1 MDLSA
6 SGDNRIDLQGGGNLT
21 YTMNPLGDVS
31 LSGKYVLSGGTV
43 RYNPPVI
50 SQKIFKITP
59 DGYVEWVGN
68 IADPAFNITAVE
80 TVRTNVSS
88 NDQDARPVNF
98 DISINIRNTLND
110 LAVSFDLA
118 APEDLTLQ
126 NELNSLTAEQ
136 RATQAM
142 NLLIYNTY
150 TGPGSTG
157 KASSENPLNSFI
169 QKELNQ

>member
-1 MDLSA
+1 M
-6 SGDNRIDLQGGGNLT
+6 
-21 YTMNPLGDVS
+21 
-31 LSGKYVLSGGTV
+31 

-118 APEDLTLQ
+118 APEDLTRCKT
-126 NELNSLTAEQ
+126 N
-136 RATQAM
+136 
-142 NLLIYNTY
+142 
-150 TGPGSTG
+150 
-157 KASSENPLNSFI
+157 
-169 QKELNQ
+169 